1 MAGKEPERA
10 EKWKDLCKA
19 AQNESDPAKLMQLV
33 EEINRELEKR
43 EDQKKG
49 RADPR

>member
-1 MAGKEPERA
+1 MADKEPERD

-19 AQNESDPAKLMQLV
+19 AQKETDPEKLMQLV
-33 EEINRELEKR
+33 EEINGELEKR
-43 EDQKKG
+43 EGQKKG